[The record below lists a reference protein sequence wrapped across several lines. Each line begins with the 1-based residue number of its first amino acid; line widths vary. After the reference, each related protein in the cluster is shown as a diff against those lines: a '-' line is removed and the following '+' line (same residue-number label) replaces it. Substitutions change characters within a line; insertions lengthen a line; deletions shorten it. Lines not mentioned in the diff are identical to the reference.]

1 MEELE
6 EVTARVV
13 RRELANLPV
22 ILNCTKY
29 LMKTASTHTATLNRI
44 ETELIC
50 WTTANSTITPSFSA
64 QDVQDILNQQ
74 QPALELT
81 VESVTPVS
89 ASDASANAAVSAESA
104 ENSDNAPIDPFAP
117 APEDGEDVEGMII
130 PSEEILMEEGDQEE
144 GNPMIKTEP
153 KKKKTRRS

>member
-29 LMKTASTHTATLNRI
+29 LMKTASTHTA
-44 ETELIC
+44 
-50 WTTANSTITPSFSA
+50 
-64 QDVQDILNQQ
+64 
-74 QPALELT
+74 
-81 VESVTPVS
+81 TPVS